1 MSLFYSKLTISVLY
15 SLECYMRLMIY
26 GSVIRNTWCFCKE
39 PALKVSNEL
48 LWPPQE
54 LFVCDVHIDGHI
66 HKHTNK

>member
-1 MSLFYSKLTISVLY
+1 
-15 SLECYMRLMIY
+15 MRLMIY
-26 GSVIRNTWCFCKE
+26 GSVIRNIWCFCKE